1 MMIDTLSC
9 GIDANAGR
17 LRQMNATKDRTVL
30 FTAGS
35 LDAGC
40 DMDLSAFAQLDSALD
55 DPSND
60 NAPASSAA

>member
-1 MMIDTLSC
+1 MMIDTLSR
-9 GIDANAGR
+9 GIDANTGR
-17 LRQMNATKDRTVL
+17 LRQMNTIKDRTVL

-40 DMDLSAFAQLDSALD
+40 DIDLPAFAQLGSALD

-60 NAPASSAA
+60 NAPAPSAA